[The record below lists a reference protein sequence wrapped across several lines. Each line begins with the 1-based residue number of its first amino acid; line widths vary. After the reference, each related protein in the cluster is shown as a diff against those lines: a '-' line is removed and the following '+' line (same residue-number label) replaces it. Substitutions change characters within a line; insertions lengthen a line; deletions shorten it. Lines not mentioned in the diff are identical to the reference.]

1 MKKVFGLDIGTRS
14 IVGTVGYR
22 ENRNFYVLAQRVLE
36 HETRSMLEG
45 QIHDIEK
52 VARSI
57 ARVKAMLEEDLGE
70 KLTDVCIAAAGR
82 VLRTVTTNVEIGF
95 DGEKDI
101 THEDTYEL
109 SMLGV
114 QKAYEEF
121 YTGGQND
128 MRFYCVGY
136 TVMRYYVNG
145 YQMGNPENHK
155 ARTLGAD
162 LIATFLPDDVVDGLY
177 KAVELAGLKVANLT
191 LEPIAAIQVAIPEKF
206 RQLNLAL
213 VDVGAGTSDICIT
226 KEGTITAY
234 GMIPVAGDNL
244 TDCIAQN
251 CLVDFDTAEQI
262 KRAIGEK
269 PEITYEDILGV
280 PYTKTVQELSELVR
294 PVVEEMTKLAADAIL
309 ELNGDKPVGAVFV
322 VGGGGIIPGYTENLA
337 AHLGIPKERVAIRGK
352 EVMQNIVFEI
362 KDARQDS
369 MMVTPIGI
377 CYSYYEQT
385 NNFIFVEFNGIRT
398 KLYDNGK
405 LTVGDAAIQSQFPNE
420 NLFPKRGDAL
430 TYTVNERSAMTR
442 GGLGE
447 PSVLTVNGEHADL
460 NTQIKNGD
468 RVDVISST
476 KGEEAV
482 QELGKL
488 PEMRG
493 SLTVRVNGQEIS
505 LPKMAEVNG
514 SMQSIYYRVSN
525 GDEITVRDW
534 YTVQD
539 IASYMGLTLGGSI
552 FVNDTPAKPDT
563 RVYDSF
569 SVSWTEDG
577 SGAYDDQN
585 TEWSKE
591 ETARRDRSIASVST
605 DEPETL
611 EVADAEEAEWIAEEA
626 APDAPAEAAQPAGR
640 TYTAPVGIAYTVPAE
655 AEPSSPA
662 HTAPSSTTYTAPTN
676 TAPSSATYT
685 APTSKTPASSTH
697 TATTGAVPAGSTYAA
712 PTNTAPSS
720 PTYTALAGSAPLS
733 HANTAFAGSEPAS
746 AAYTAPTEAAQASTA
761 FASPIE
767 TTQTT
772 PSAAVAQDPPK
783 PADVTSASSVVTV
796 VANGRPV
803 AMQGKRS
810 YVYVDIFDY
819 INFDLTR
826 PMGKAIVTKLN
837 GRTAEYLEEIHN
849 GDNIEIYWE

>member
-36 HETRSMLEG
+36 HETRAMLEG

-57 ARVKAMLEEDLGE
+57 AKVKAMLEEDLGE
-70 KLTDVCIAAAGR
+70 KLVDVCIAAAGR
-82 VLRTVTTNVEIGF
+82 VLRTVTTNVEISF
-95 DGEKDI
+95 EGEKDI
-101 THEDTYEL
+101 THEDVYEL

-121 YTGGQND
+121 YTGGQHD

-136 TVMRYYVNG
+136 SVMRYYVNG

-251 CLVDFDTAEQI
+251 CLVDFDTAEKI
-262 KRAIGEK
+262 KRAIGESQ
-269 PEITYEDILGV
+269 EITYEDILGV
-280 PYTKTVQELSELVR
+280 PYTKTAQELAELVS
-294 PVVEEMTKLAADAIL
+294 PVVKEMTKLAAEAIL

-352 EVMQNIVFEI
+352 EVMQDIVYEI

-442 GGLGE
+442 GSLGE

-514 SMQSIYYRVSN
+514 TMQSIYYRVSN

-534 YTVQD
+534 YTVQE
-539 IASYMGLTLGGSI
+539 IASYMGLTPGGSI
-552 FVNDTPAKPDT
+552 FVNDTPAKSDT

-569 SVSWTEDG
+569 TVSWTEDKSG
-577 SGAYDDQN
+577 SVSQN
-585 TEWSKE
+585 AEDPKKEPVLRGRKKE
-591 ETARRDRSIASVST
+591 EESS
-605 DEPETL
+605 
-611 EVADAEEAEWIAEEA
+611 DA
-626 APDAPAEAAQPAGR
+626 
-640 TYTAPVGIAYTVPAE
+640 
-655 AEPSSPA
+655 AEPS
-662 HTAPSSTTYTAPTN
+662 T
-676 TAPSSATYT
+676 
-685 APTSKTPASSTH
+685 
-697 TATTGAVPAGSTYAA
+697 
-712 PTNTAPSS
+712 
-720 PTYTALAGSAPLS
+720 
-733 HANTAFAGSEPAS
+733 FADSEEVTPAS
-746 AAYTAPTEAAQASTA
+746 AAPVAPEEILQSEILQSEILQSEALQSSNPSFAAPTDSSYNASSGFTSESPTFAAPTSSTFAPAGPTPAASTLAAPAGPTPAASTFAAPAEPTPASPKLVAPVETAPTTPPAAMVQAA
-761 FASPIE
+761 PR
-767 TTQTT
+767 
-772 PSAAVAQDPPK
+772 PDAAAP
-783 PADVTSASSVVTV
+783 ASSVITV

-819 INFDLTR
+819 IQFDLTR